1 MGIVTRLS
9 FCPWL
14 VNHHPIG
21 NHIKADNLFF
31 QTTFGIINSH
41 RKMIISNSF
50 YFMLASYINIPYDIY
65 FNKEYV

>member
-31 QTTFGIINSH
+31 KQPLELLIHTE
-41 RKMIISNSF
+41 K
-50 YFMLASYINIPYDIY
+50 
-65 FNKEYV
+65 